1 MKSILLLVFGILF
14 SLNPVFADTNDDLV
28 AHYEFE
34 NTVED
39 SSPYNNDGVI
49 RNNINCV
56 NGIIGKAIMLNGSN
70 KEDFIYLGHYD
81 RFDADFKT
89 GDISISAWL
98 KGSSYFVFSCYN
110 CTGMYNL
117 HFVDGIVTFS
127 YSNSWESDTKI
138 SITNPIDTQ
147 IFHHI
152 VVTTEG
158 NVFRIFI
165 NGIKVKEETHDEFR
179 FAWCSSTE
187 FNSSG
192 VLINA
197 RGIKSNTNP
206 PIPGW
211 GPYDDQILY
220 LDDLR
225 IYKRHIS
232 DNEIIDLYEMGKD
245 LNQNII
251 MGKIV
256 TASEILGY
264 TASVGGSTIKI
275 IPHNLSTVTDIY
287 GEFQLSNIPVG
298 ECILQIESSY
308 FQTLT
313 KTIQVNSG
321 NNLID
326 AIEIFKPKCQNMYT
340 QKEVDQLLDQMKA
353 ENNDIIAE
361 KEATISQL
369 NAAIASMYT
378 QGYLEEAIIEA
389 EKRGELKYDI
399 NNDGKV
405 GLEEVI
411 KYLETLSGVR
421 IESLIIFPE
430 NKKHFLSE

>member
-1 MKSILLLVFGILF
+1 MKIFITTIFILF
-14 SLNPVFADTNDDLV
+14 MIATNIFADINDGLV
-28 AHYEFE
+28 AYYQFE
-34 NTVED
+34 NNAHD
-39 SSPYNNDGVI
+39 STSFQNNGTTTTQIVYENGVVG
-49 RNNINCV
+49 NS
-56 NGIIGKAIMLNGSN
+56 IILNSSSG
-70 KEDFIYLGHYD
+70 DFIYLGRQD
-81 RFDADFKT
+81 DFAANFIN
-89 GDISISAWL
+89 GNISIACWA
-98 KGSSYFVFSCYN
+98 KGDSYYLFSCLN
-110 CTGMYNL
+110 CTGVYCL
-117 HFVDGIVTFS
+117 RFADGIVQFIFDKDWS
-127 YSNSWESDTKI
+127 DQVIIKNDEPINSEVF
-138 SITNPIDTQ
+138 N
-147 IFHHI
+147 HI
-152 VVTTEG
+152 AVTTED
-158 NVFRIFI
+158 NTFRLYI
-165 NGIKVKEETHDEFR
+165 NGKKIKEEIHNVNRRSHCGYNER
-179 FAWCSSTE
+179 
-187 FNSSG
+187 G
-192 VLINA
+192 MLINA
-197 RGIKSNTNP
+197 RGIKANSDP
-206 PIPGW
+206 LIPEW
-211 GPYDDQILY
+211 SSSASHILY

-232 DNEIIDLYEMGKD
+232 DNEIIELYEMGKD
-245 LNQNII
+245 LNQNTILST
-251 MGKIV
+251 IV

-264 TASVGGSTIKI
+264 TASVGGATIKA

-353 ENNDIIAE
+353 EKDEIIAE
-361 KEATISQL
+361 KETTISQL
-369 NAAIASMYT
+369 NTTIASMYT

-430 NKKHFLSE
+430 NKKHFISE